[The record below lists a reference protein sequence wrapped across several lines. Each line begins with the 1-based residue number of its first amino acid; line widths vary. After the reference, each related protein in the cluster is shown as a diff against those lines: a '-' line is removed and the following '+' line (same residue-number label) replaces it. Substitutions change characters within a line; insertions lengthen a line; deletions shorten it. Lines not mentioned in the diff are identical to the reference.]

1 MVMDFGLTKSTIRD
15 FVKSFDKSYTLWDKE
30 STEFKDFIY
39 KNYPRV
45 VTTPISPS
53 AESYAILIYAYVR
66 QILQNTVF
74 TNNECDIHLDSVKV
88 HETRTGYA
96 VATAEDLIN
105 YPLDISKLIFS
116 DSIKQNWKNTNMHE
130 NLINHDK
137 WINEKTEQQIVYEV
151 NNNANWD

>member
-1 MVMDFGLTKSTIRD
+1 M
-15 FVKSFDKSYTLWDKE
+15 
-30 STEFKDFIY
+30 
-39 KNYPRV
+39 
-45 VTTPISPS
+45 
-53 AESYAILIYAYVR
+53 
-66 QILQNTVF
+66 
-74 TNNECDIHLDSVKV
+74 KV